1 MCLFLF
7 TSMRDPSVTL
17 VFIRLIGDYGACA
30 LLVRRKSLLKLL
42 ILAILKGLAVNC
54 TVSICR
60 SFLSRINSILTMA
73 MALCLG
79 AEHLMPNNV
88 PKKIEYL

>member
-1 MCLFLF
+1 LCLFLF
-7 TSMRDPSVTL
+7 TSMRDPLATL

-42 ILAILKGLAVNC
+42 IWVISVDLAVNC

-73 MALCLG
+73 MPLCLG
-79 AEHLMPNNV
+79 GEHLMPSNV
-88 PKKIEYL
+88 PKTIEYP